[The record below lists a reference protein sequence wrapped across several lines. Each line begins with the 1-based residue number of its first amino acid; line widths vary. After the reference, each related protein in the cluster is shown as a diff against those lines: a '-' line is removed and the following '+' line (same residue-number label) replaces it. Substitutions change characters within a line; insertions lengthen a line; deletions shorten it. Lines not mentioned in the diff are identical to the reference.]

1 MKTVAKRLALTVP
14 PLRRLYEFAMFHAH
28 GHTESQ
34 RQLHEL
40 RQTHSRVLDELRT
53 ANDTMEESRR
63 QHEKLELQL
72 YVMRSDHQRA
82 AVRNE
87 ALSVAL
93 SELETQAAKNA
104 SFEQHFAQLGER
116 IASGFQAQQESLNG
130 LLERTA
136 SREDQALAQSK
147 LFGRLTILSSE
158 LARIKRPEG
167 KFSEELATRYLDL
180 LENALT
186 GLLWDDAPMDPWSKS
201 FDPSVR
207 AIGRD
212 WPSSA
217 LTMIGSARLRN
228 FRMLIE
234 QAISEQIPGDILEAG
249 VWRGGACILA
259 RAVLAAHGIQDRRVW
274 VADSFAGL
282 PPPDPKYPSD
292 QGDQHSTFTQ
302 LQVSLEQVQGNFR
315 KYGLLDEQVSFLKG
329 WFKDTLPHAPI
340 DALSVLRLDGDM
352 YGSTIETLEALYPK
366 VSVGGYVIID
376 DYILEGCK
384 QAVHDFRRAA
394 SIEDEMQEIDGAAVY
409 WKKTR
414 A

>member
-1 MKTVAKRLALTVP
+1 MRTAAKRLALTIP

-40 RQTHSRVLDELRT
+40 QQTHSRAL
-53 ANDTMEESRR
+53 EEARR

-87 ALSVAL
+87 ALSIAL
-93 SELETQAAKNA
+93 SELETQVAKNA
-104 SFEQHFAQLGER
+104 SFEKFFAQMSEK
-116 IASGFQAQQESLNG
+116 ISSGFQAQQESLNG
-130 LLERTA
+130 LLDRA
-136 SREDQALAQSK
+136 VSREDQALAQSK
-147 LFGRLTILSSE
+147 LFGQLAVLTSE
-158 LARIKRPEG
+158 VARIKRPTGGTSEG
-167 KFSEELATRYLDL
+167 LATIYLNL
-180 LENALT
+180 LEDALT
-186 GLLWDDAPMDPWSKS
+186 GILWNDAPMDPWSKS

-234 QAISEQIPGDILEAG
+234 QAISERIPGDILEAG

-259 RAVLAAHGIQDRRVW
+259 RAVLAAHDVRDRRVW

-292 QGDQHSTFTQ
+292 AGDQHSTFTQ
-302 LQVSLEQVQGNFR
+302 LQVTLEEVQQSFR
-315 KYGLLDEQVSFLKG
+315 KYGLLDEQVCFLKG
-329 WFKDTLPHAPI
+329 WFKDTLPRAPI
-340 DALSVLRLDGDM
+340 EALSVLRLDGDM
-352 YGSTIETLEALYPK
+352 YGSTIETLEALYAK

-394 SIEDEMQEIDGAAVY
+394 SIEDELQEVDGAAVY